1 MKIVSVV
8 PIKLNNERLPGKNT
22 KELGGRPLIQYILD
36 TLLQEERINDRYVYC
51 SDKRIKDFLP
61 EGIEFLERP
70 SVLDESAANFTQ
82 IFDCFC
88 KAGWADIY
96 VYSHA
101 TAPFITNQALSDC
114 INAVLSEKYDSAF
127 TAVRIQDFLWQDG
140 RPLNFDAENI
150 PRSQDLKPIYRESS
164 GIYVYR
170 REVFEKMRRRIGKK
184 PYICEIGYRE
194 SVDINEPADF
204 ELAEWLINM

>member
-1 MKIVSVV
+1 M
-8 PIKLNNERLPGKNT
+8 
-22 KELGGRPLIQYILD
+22 
-36 TLLQEERINDRYVYC
+36 
-51 SDKRIKDFLP
+51 
-61 EGIEFLERP
+61 
-70 SVLDESAANFTQ
+70 
-82 IFDCFC
+82 
-88 KAGWADIY
+88 
-96 VYSHA
+96 
-101 TAPFITNQALSDC
+101 
-114 INAVLSEKYDSAF
+114 LSEKYDSAF

>member
-51 SDKRIKDFLP
+51 SDKRVRDFLP

-88 KAGWADIY
+88 KSWSAAI
-96 VYSHA
+96 
-101 TAPFITNQALSDC
+101 QLSVFPEPNGD
-114 INAVLSEKYDSAF
+114 
-127 TAVRIQDFLWQDG
+127 T
-140 RPLNFDAENI
+140 
-150 PRSQDLKPIYRESS
+150 DL
-164 GIYVYR
+164 
-170 REVFEKMRRRIGKK
+170 
-184 PYICEIGYRE
+184 PYIHQKSERNPSFRKISCYLL
-194 SVDINEPADF
+194 SH
-204 ELAEWLINM
+204 LSSLT